1 MKRFPLLAFAL
12 LSGCDKPYPPTQHGL
27 EILAPAVFPKPA
39 AKEEKPAAPAP
50 AAAPAPVAAVAP
62 VPVVPAAP
70 AADEVRNPQY
80 LPVTEKIH
88 ELVVKKGDS
97 PADAAAMK
105 PYTETV
111 PVAKN
116 ATLDLVPVPGGE
128 FTIGSPVTEKGHKD
142 NESPQVKVVLDPFW
156 IGKCEITWD
165 VYRAFMENGKARN
178 KDGTLNRDSNITTP
192 EAPEVKDGET
202 LVDVVSQPTPPYVPM
217 HFEMGEGYGAGWP
230 AIAMTHH
237 AASKFCEWLTAQ
249 TGHYYR
255 LPTEAEWEYACR
267 AGTTTAYSFGDDPAQ
282 LGDYAW
288 SADNADYTYQKVG
301 QKKPNPWGI
310 YDMHGNV
317 SEWCLDAYLPDAYSK
332 WEPGVKNPWHPAVN
346 RYPHVTRGGHYY
358 DGGPET
364 LRSAARVP
372 SDPSWKAID
381 PQNPKSIWYLTSNQ
395 YIGFR
400 VVRPLAVPDVK
411 EMHLRWNT
419 GPGPRE

>member
-1 MKRFPLLAFAL
+1 MKRLSLLALAL
-12 LSGCDKPYPPTQHGL
+12 VAGCDKQKPYPPTQRGL
-27 EILAPAVFPKPA
+27 EVFLPALLQGEAATQTAPAAEAP
-39 AKEEKPAAPAP
+39 AKEQAAAAPAAPAE
-50 AAAPAPVAAVAP
+50 AAGAN
-62 VPVVPAAP
+62 
-70 AADEVRNPQY
+70 DELPSPQY
-80 LPVTEKIH
+80 LPVTEEIH
-88 ELVVKKGDS
+88 ALVVEKGETPAS
-97 PADAAAMK
+97 ADAMK
-105 PYTETV
+105 AYTEKV
-111 PVAKN
+111 PAAKD
-116 ATLDLVPVPGGE
+116 ATFDMVPLPGGE
-128 FTIGSPVTEKGHKD
+128 FTIGSPA
-142 NESPQVKVVLDPFW
+142 NEAGRKENEGPQVKVAVDPFW
-156 IGKCEITWD
+156 IGKCEMTWD
-165 VYRAFMENGKARN
+165 VYRGFMENGKSSN
-178 KDGTLNRDSNITTP
+178 KDGTLDRDSNNKTS
-192 EAPEVKDGET
+192 EAPEIKEGET
-202 LVDVVSQPTPPYVPM
+202 LVDVVSQPTPAYVPM

-267 AGTTTAYSFGDDPAQ
+267 AGTTTAYSFGDDPAP

-288 SADNADYTYQKVG
+288 YAENADYTYQKVG

-310 YDMHGNV
+310 FDMHGNV
-317 SEWCLDAYLPDAYSK
+317 SEWCLDAYQPDAYAK
-332 WEPGVKNPWHPAVN
+332 WEAGAKNPWHPAVN

-358 DGGPET
+358 EGGPET

-400 VVRPLAVPDVK
+400 VVRPMAVPDVK
-411 EMHLRWNT
+411 VMHKMWNT